1 MKHTT
6 ATNRIVSNRDALRL
20 QNIPIRTEEAK
31 RIRDAFMSPSLG
43 IDYGPI
49 EERIAAG
56 GLQPAQGIHYLIS
69 WVDTDQ
75 NPMTWPPHPQLLGY
89 WKDEVGTIQEEG
101 KDTPTATVH
110 MTALVASAEP
120 LNGACGAMDML
131 RELNWTP
138 IRLLA
143 VLTRPAGWYPDKD
156 SRYRKPEW
164 AGFLG
169 RTWGG

>member
-6 ATNRIVSNRDALRL
+6 MTGRIVSNRDALRL
-20 QNIPIRTEEAK
+20 QDLPIRPDWYEHLQA
-31 RIRDAFMSPSLG
+31 RASLMSDHRGSL
-43 IDYGPI
+43 DYGPI
-49 EERIAAG
+49 EERMA
-56 GLQPAQGIHYLIS
+56 AQGIHYLIS

-75 NPMTWPPHPQLLGY
+75 DPMTWPPHSQLLGY
-89 WKDEVGTIQEEG
+89 WKDEDETVQEEG

-110 MTALVASAEP
+110 MTALVSSVGP
-120 LNGACGAMDML
+120 LNGACCAMDLL

-156 SRYRKPEW
+156 SRYEKPAW
-164 AGFLG
+164 VDGLG
-169 RTWGG
+169 RVWGGS